1 RRPSRRS
8 PAGRGPLVRTW
19 SRRTRITH
27 ECAGAEA
34 SGRRPTHRR
43 GRQILRW
50 SPRGTSLAHYAGTP
64 MPPIQDLSRAYQE
77 LVRIGLALSQETD
90 LTTLLDRVLTEV
102 RWFTGAEAGTLYLL
116 EGDVL
121 QFAVVQNDRL
131 SRRLGAEAMRRCLQA
146 EPLTLKEPSLA

>member
-1 RRPSRRS
+1 MAQPSV
-8 PAGRGPLVRTW
+8 PVGKTDL
-19 SRRTRITH
+19 
-27 ECAGAEA
+27 GA
-34 SGRRPTHRR
+34 R
-43 GRQILRW
+43 
-50 SPRGTSLAHYAGTP
+50 RGTSLATYAGTP

-90 LTTLLDRVLTEV
+90 LTTLLDRVLTEA

-131 SRRLGAEAMRRCLQA
+131 KIGRAHV
-146 EPLTLKEPSLA
+146 